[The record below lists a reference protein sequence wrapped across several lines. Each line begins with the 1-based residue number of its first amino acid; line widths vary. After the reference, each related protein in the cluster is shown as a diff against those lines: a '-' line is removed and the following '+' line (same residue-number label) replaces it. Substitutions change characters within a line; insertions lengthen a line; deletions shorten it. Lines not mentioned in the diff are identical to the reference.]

1 MLHYRRRNSNEPAP
15 VQCGRAVH
23 ALVGFC
29 NYSYDRSKL
38 IDTTRLHAILSSF
51 DENYIY
57 LYLRL
62 FNEANPPLLRSF
74 LLQENID
81 RTRVVNIYRILR
93 ERGYDLRDLRSIL

>member
-1 MLHYRRRNSNEPAP
+1 MLRYRRRNATEPVP
-15 VQCGRAVH
+15 VQRGRAVH

-29 NYSYDRSKL
+29 NYSYDRSRHV
-38 IDTTRLHAILSSF
+38 DTARLRAILSSF
-51 DENYIY
+51 DENYIH

-74 LLQENID
+74 LDRENID
-81 RTRVVNIYRILR
+81 RSRVANIYRILR